1 MRYENEAGE
10 PLDENDIDLN
20 LGRVREERRLVAHH
34 EATPEVPEQSHWETI
49 SCDDTGFA
57 AQSKVID
64 VQFQPAREA
73 WDEYETVGVYHP
85 FTDEELEANAVEK
98 AESDRAKA
106 LVEQAPLAVMMLVRS
121 QAASLSDG
129 QALGMDSMFPEY
141 DGTAKYKK
149 GDIVRD
155 AGRLYRAVN
164 NVNASPTHPADD
176 GVNWRLM
183 DEPDEDGVFPWR
195 QPYGKKD
202 YYRKGDTVTHDGSTW
217 VSDVNKNVWKP
228 GVYGWHQ
235 VESSGESGEP
245 GGGTGDAG
253 PYEPDGE
260 WPAYVEPTGKDTRY
274 RKGDKVTFNGH
285 RYVCVKNNVY
295 GSPVEA
301 PSSWELRD

>member
-10 PLDENDIDLN
+10 PLDEKDLDLN

-34 EATPEVPEQSHWETI
+34 EATPEVPEQGHW
-49 SCDDTGFA
+49 
-57 AQSKVID
+57 QD
-64 VQFQPAREA
+64 VLKDGQAIGQTWIVDVEYQPAREA
-73 WDEYETVGVYHP
+73 RDEYEWVGVYVP
-85 FTDEELEANAVEK
+85 YTDEELEANAAAQ
-98 AESDRAKA
+98 AEFNRTAA
-106 LVEQAPLAVMMLVRS
+106 VAEQARAAVMMLVRS
-121 QAASLSDG
+121 QAPSLSDE
-129 QALGMDSMFPEY
+129 QAVELDAMYPEY
-141 DGTAKYKK
+141 DETAKYGK
-149 GDIVRD
+149 GDIVRV

-183 DEPDEDGVFPWR
+183 DDPDEDGVFPWR

-217 VSDVNKNVWKP
+217 VSDVNKNVWEP

-235 VESSGESGEP
+235 VESSGESGES
-245 GGGTGDAG
+245 GGGTGEAG

-260 WPAYVEPTGKDTRY
+260 WPAYVEPTGKDTQY
-274 RKGDKVTFNGH
+274 RKGMQVTFNGH
-285 RYVCVKNNVY
+285 RYVCVKNNVD
-295 GSPVEA
+295 GSPVED

>member
-1 MRYENEAGE
+1 MRYE
-10 PLDENDIDLN
+10 DEHGGALAPEDVDLN
-20 LGRVREERRLVAHH
+20 LGWVEERRDPVEHPAV
-34 EATPEVPEQSHWETI
+34 EPVPEEGHWQDVMEDGQVIGQTWVVDVPAVEG
-49 SCDDTGFA
+49 SAAWTG
-57 AQSKVID
+57 
-64 VQFQPAREA
+64 
-73 WDEYETVGVYHP
+73 YETVGVWHP
-85 FTDEELEANAVEK
+85 YTDEELEANAAAK
-98 AESDRAKA
+98 AEFNRTAA
-106 LVEQAPLAVMMLVRS
+106 VAEQARTAVMMLVRS
-121 QAASLSDG
+121 QAPSLSDE
-129 QALGMDSMFPEY
+129 QALELDAMYPEY
-141 DGTAKYKK
+141 DETAKYGK

-176 GVNWRLM
+176 VVNWRLM

-217 VSDVNKNVWKP
+217 VSDVNKNVWEP

-235 VESSGESGEP
+235 AEPSGESGES
-245 GGGTGDAG
+245 GGGTGEAG

-260 WPAYVEPTGKDTRY
+260 WPAYVEPTGKDTQY

-285 RYVCVKNNVY
+285 RYVCEKNNVD
-295 GSPVEA
+295 GSPVED